1 MYPQVQLPFSPDQL
15 QRGFLQGI
23 GPNNPPFI
31 PPPGVIVGHP
41 QVLQFVPA
49 IAGYAAAEIQN
60 TAESNPLRR
69 FAFNMFSFNNFAND
83 DFVALVQG
91 AVDYLEVQL
100 SRNPGLTVQ
109 AILEKTV
116 LQTVEMI
123 TANMTTPWPVL
134 YQWLNP
140 QQQQVVQQQVQ
151 YFQNLKAATQQLRG
165 AYAQPGFVQQQQMGG
180 YPQGNMGVSRV
191 DPRLSGGVQLAGGNM
206 PSLFSNTPVVQ
217 PINPQGNSLATSRW
231 STATQI
237 DPQQATP
244 TPGVQTVSGHAGTG
258 GAVHVSS
265 QATIVPEIKQQPQQE
280 AVVNTPTV
288 EIRQE
293 NPLEPI
299 YNTQLKWKRS
309 DEMPYFPAFN
319 PDKHNVYFQL
329 TPVGSVIVRIKDPTD
344 PKYMDYERHKIVS
357 TFGAPIKPIEREQA
371 YERAEAIKAGLKNI
385 AIEREVRKNPPEEG
399 TESPITFP
407 THVNPVFAVDLM
419 EELIWLKTSCNW
431 LESAQNGKKSD
442 IYRRYGYVVD
452 LVVGT
457 ESEDHIIETLRETRS
472 WEGLW
477 KVLNELQPQMSIPL
491 WHQVNRRMTELVNRV
506 LEFNLSLHDLTID
519 SYATDLPD
527 LISYLRD
534 HYGETILN
542 AFKRNEG
549 YLIHSVFETVP
560 DEKSITDLEDFF
572 LPDEDPDSEQDPTKK
587 HPVFTHLIRACSFTF
602 LNCLSHELKLEFG
615 KQKSALLTASL
626 TPVIYDIAKGIVN
639 ETNAV
644 EETTFANH
652 YIQTL
657 DGRILEIDTGFL
669 GEETYVIR
677 LVK

>member
-31 PPPGVIVGHP
+31 PPPGSIQGHP

-49 IAGYAAAEIQN
+49 IAGWAAAEIQN
-60 TAESNPLRR
+60 TAEANPLRR

-100 SRNPGLTVQ
+100 SQNPGLGVQ
-109 AILEKTV
+109 QILEKTV

-123 TANMTTPWPVL
+123 TANMTTPWPDL
-134 YQWLNP
+134 YKWLNP

-151 YFQNLKAATQQLRG
+151 YFQNLKMETMRLR
-165 AYAQPGFVQQQQMGG
+165 APQQQMYQQQPQG
-180 YPQGNMGVSRV
+180 YPQGGMSRV
-191 DPRLSGGVQLAGGNM
+191 DPRLSGVGVPLTGGGM
-206 PSLFSNTPVVQ
+206 SSLYSNVPA
-217 PINPQGNSLATSRW
+217 PIAVNPQGNSMASSARW
-231 STATQI
+231 STAVQV
-237 DPQQATP
+237 DPQQALP
-244 TPGVQTVSGHAGTG
+244 TPGVQSVSGHVGTG
-258 GAVHVSS
+258 GAVRVAS
-265 QATIVPEIKQQPQQE
+265 QQQTTYVPVIKQQPQQE
-280 AVVNTPTV
+280 AVVNTPAV
-288 EIRQE
+288 ESQE
-293 NPLEPI
+293 APLEPL
-299 YNTQLKWKRS
+299 YSTRLKWKRS
-309 DEMPYFPAFN
+309 EEMPYFPAFN
-319 PDKHNVYFQL
+319 PDKHNVYLQA
-329 TPVGSVIVRIKDPTD
+329 TPVGSVIVRIKDSND
-344 PKYMDYERHKIVS
+344 PKYMDYERHKLVS
-357 TFGAPIKPIEREQA
+357 TFGAPIKPIERDA
-371 YERAEAIKAGLKNI
+371 ALERIEAIKGGLKKI
-385 AIEREVRKNPPEEG
+385 AVEHEVRANPPSEAGER
-399 TESPITFP
+399 PITFP

-419 EELIWLKTSCNW
+419 EELIWLKASCNW
-431 LESAQNGKKSD
+431 LESAQDGKKSD

-452 LVVGT
+452 LIVG
-457 ESEDHIIETLRETRS
+457 EQSEDHLIETLRESRS

-477 KVLNELQPQMSIPL
+477 KVLGELSDTMSVPL
-491 WHQVNRRMTELVNRV
+491 WYQVNRRMTELVNRV
-506 LEFNLSLHDLTID
+506 LEFNLSLYDLTID
-519 SYATDLPD
+519 SFATDLPD
-527 LISYLRD
+527 LIAYLRD

-549 YLIHSVFETVP
+549 YLIHSVFEAVP

-572 LPDEDPDSEQDPTKK
+572 LPDEDPKAKADPTKK
-587 HPVFTHLIRACSFTF
+587 YPVFTHLIRAASFTF
-602 LNCLSHELKLEFG
+602 LNCLSHELKIEFN
-615 KQKSALLTASL
+615 KQKTALLTATL
-626 TPVIYDIAKGIVN
+626 TPVLYDIAKGIVN

-669 GEETYVIR
+669 GEETYIIR